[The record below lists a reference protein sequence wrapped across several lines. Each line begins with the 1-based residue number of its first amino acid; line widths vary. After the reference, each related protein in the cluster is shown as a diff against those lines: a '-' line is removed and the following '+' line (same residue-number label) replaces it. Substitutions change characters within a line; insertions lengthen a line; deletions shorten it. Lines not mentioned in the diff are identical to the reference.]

1 MWRPDGERGRR
12 ASDLLPSL
20 ARDGEAAAGRTTDPG
35 PGERTAPSEIFQPVP
50 GVPDAPDVDSQH
62 SPREDFVSGWPSLD
76 RADDERLARTLAAGD
91 PSALIQVMDRYA
103 ARLYDYCHALLRDQD
118 QAAGALHDALIAAY
132 AHVPRLREPDRF
144 RGWAYA
150 LVRNECMRRLRD
162 PDRPAQR
169 HEAPEVEDG
178 FLDDAE
184 LARRQEARRLVHA
197 ALSGLRGRERES
209 LDLMLRHGLDAD
221 EIGGVL
227 GMDAGRAAELTAE
240 ARAFLDDSLAAAYIA
255 RLGRDDCPEAAA
267 IADDAGWPL
276 PPPVVDRLVHH
287 IRSCGVC
294 GPRCDRSVSAARLMQ
309 VLPVAMMPN
318 DLRGLVMATATD
330 PALAPDRDAV
340 AHAAEPFDDWGWPS
354 MVEQEPV
361 RAAPGGGGGLRGVW
375 AALAAAAAVIVVVAA
390 AYYLMSGSSG
400 KPTAAQGPSD
410 TTSAST
416 VSPSSPEESQEPSDT
431 PTPTRSATPTP
442 TTTSPTPTPTR
453 TRTPSRTPRPTAT
466 RTQPKPGRL
475 SIGTCTIQ
483 GPGPG
488 SCTITVRAVG
498 GTATWSVTGA
508 SGGLSASGGG
518 TLRSGQAGYARVTG
532 TCTPPGGSGT
542 VSFSTGDVRTVT
554 LSCQPEDG
562 GQGPG

>member
-1 MWRPDGERGRR
+1 M
-12 ASDLLPSL
+12 
-20 ARDGEAAAGRTTDPG
+20 
-35 PGERTAPSEIFQPVP
+35 
-50 GVPDAPDVDSQH
+50 
-62 SPREDFVSGWPSLD
+62 SGWPSLD

-132 AHVPRLREPDRF
+132 AHVSGLREPDRF
-144 RGWAYA
+144 RGWLYS

-162 PDRPAQR
+162 PDRPARR
-169 HEAPEVEDG
+169 HEAPEAEDG
-178 FLDDAE
+178 FLDEAE

-227 GMDAGRAAELTAE
+227 GMDAQQATGLTAE
-240 ARAFLDDSLAAAYIA
+240 ARARLDDSLAAAYIA
-255 RLGRDDCPEAAA
+255 RAGRDDCPEAAA

-276 PPPVVDRLVHH
+276 PPPVVHRLVQH
-287 IRSCGVC
+287 IEACGVC
-294 GPRCDRSVSAARLMQ
+294 GPRRDRTVSAVRLLQ
-309 VLPVAMMPN
+309 VLPVAMTPN
-318 DLRGLVMATATD
+318 DLRGRVMATATD
-330 PALAPDRDAV
+330 PALAPDL
-340 AHAAEPFDDWGWPS
+340 AAIAQAARPFDDWGWPA

-361 RAAPGGGGGLRGVW
+361 RATSGGAGGGRRGVW
-375 AALAAAAAVIVVVAA
+375 AALAAAAAVIAVVAA
-390 AYYLMSGSSG
+390 AYYLMSGTSG
-400 KPTAAQGPSD
+400 EPPAAQGPSD
-410 TTSAST
+410 GTSASA
-416 VSPSSPEESQEPSDT
+416 VSPSSPAESQEPSDT

-442 TTTSPTPTPTR
+442 TTTSPTPTPTK
-453 TRTPSRTPRPTAT
+453 TRRPSRSPSPTAT
-466 RTQPKPGRL
+466 RTQPRAGRL
-475 SIGTCTIQ
+475 SIGSCAIE
-483 GPGPG
+483 GAGPG

-518 TLRSGQAGYARVTG
+518 TLRSGQSGYARVSG

-542 VSFSTGDVRTVT
+542 VSFSNGDVRTVT
-554 LSCQPEDG
+554 LSCPPEDG
-562 GQGPG
+562 GRGPG